1 MLSLSLD
8 FALGDFQVL
17 GQRRLAGLHAHD
29 LLQVGAIKVELAHNY
44 RRTTIARCQR
54 HTLAADRRHAEVVRD
69 HHGDLV
75 RTGLDPEK
83 SGLLVHRNLLFRM
96 DTRTNR
102 SSASAGRRTRR
113 SALLHT
119 RTARGSGT
127 GVLASPGPFQPLER
141 SMGSMGRHQE
151 IPLGKID
158 QVGLNATFINQ
169 IQISTKIDL
178 LPWAGPVPHIPGK
191 PDSNEA
197 NSVLGNFFR
206 RR

>member
-8 FALGDFQVL
+8 FAVGDFQVL
-17 GQRRLAGLHAHD
+17 GQRRLARLHAHD

-96 DTRTNR
+96 PRER
-102 SSASAGRRTRR
+102 AVVQHR
-113 SALLHT
+113 
-119 RTARGSGT
+119 
-127 GVLASPGPFQPLER
+127 LADRLE
-141 SMGSMGRHQE
+141 GQLE
-151 IPLGKID
+151 IRVHREL
-158 QVGLNATFINQ
+158 V
-169 IQISTKIDL
+169 
-178 LPWAGPVPHIPGK
+178 
-191 PDSNEA
+191 
-197 NSVLGNFFR
+197 
-206 RR
+206 